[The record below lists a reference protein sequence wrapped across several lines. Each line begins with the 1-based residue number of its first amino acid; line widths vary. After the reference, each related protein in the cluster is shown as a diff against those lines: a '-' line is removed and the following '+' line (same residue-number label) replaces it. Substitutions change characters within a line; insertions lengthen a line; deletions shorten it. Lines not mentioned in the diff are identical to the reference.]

1 MREILFKAKRIDN
14 GEWVEGSLFERRYA
28 DTNEVFAVYIVKDA
42 YPQKRVQNFGDTPVL
57 VSPMDGLCFVVD
69 VNTICQYTG
78 KTDKNGNMI
87 WENDLVEVKSNKRH
101 FISQIYWNDYCEGFM
116 FQDTETT
123 FCGMDAFS
131 DGGCYRFNNEVVGNA
146 FDNADLVK
154 G

>member
-1 MREILFKAKRIDN
+1 MREILFKAKTINTKRWVQGYFFAKPILERYFIIRDEAQWEID
-14 GEWVEGSLFERRYA
+14 
-28 DTNEVFAVYIVKDA
+28 
-42 YPQKRVQNFGDTPVL
+42 P
-57 VSPMDGLCFVVD
+57 
-69 VNTICQYTG
+69 NTLCQYTG

-101 FISQIYWNDYCEGFM
+101 FISQIYWDDYCEGFM

-154 G
+154 E